1 MYSFLKPSVHFL
13 TPNDSL
19 SFVGCMYICKY
30 ILLTS
35 LFLVGVT
42 ITIQDQGSDHALSIS
57 DQLNTTRFCQTTS
70 GCHEETKTV
79 IHIVMLD
86 SGRGKHR
93 LERSKSKGS

>member
-1 MYSFLKPSVHFL
+1 
-13 TPNDSL
+13 
-19 SFVGCMYICKY
+19 MYICKY